1 MWVELVNVCRSVGA
15 AAVDA
20 AATDLAVVIDAAAG
34 GGGGG
39 GFACALSLGAQKH

>member
-34 GGGGG
+34 GGG
-39 GFACALSLGAQKH
+39 FACALSLGAQKH